1 MAQSIKIPKNA
12 PGAQGFVKV
21 KEIKDGTVILKDNT
35 LKSIC
40 ICSSMNFDLLSA
52 TEQEAVINRFQEFL
66 NSLDF
71 SIQIIVTS
79 RHFEIDTYL
88 NQVREL
94 EKKQTNELLRVQ
106 TSEYINFVESFV
118 EFANIMTKSFYV
130 IITFKIAETKEEEF
144 DIAGKFKNLLAAS
157 KKNKG
162 ETFKEENFSQYKA
175 QLEQRT
181 NLVIQG
187 LQGLGIK
194 AVPLNDE
201 QLTQLFYEFYNVGK

>member
-1 MAQSIKIPKNA
+1 MSQPTKIPKNA
-12 PGAQGFVKV
+12 PGAQTFVKV
-21 KEIKDGTVILKDNT
+21 KEIKDGTVILRDNT

-40 ICSSMNFDLLSA
+40 VCSSMNFDLLSA

-71 SIQIIVTS
+71 SIQILVTS
-79 RHFEIDTYL
+79 RNFEADSYL
-88 NQVREL
+88 NQIREL

-118 EFANIMTKSFYV
+118 EFSNIMTKSFY
-130 IITFKIAETKEEEF
+130 IITTFKIAEAKEEEY
-144 DIAGKFKNLLAAS
+144 DLLGKLKNLTAGR
-157 KKNKG
+157 KKG
-162 ETFKEENFSQYKA
+162 ETFKEENFNQYKA

-201 QLTQLFYEFYNVGK
+201 QLTQLYYEFYNVGK

>member
-1 MAQSIKIPKNA
+1 MAQPTKIPKNA
-12 PGAQGFVKV
+12 PGAQTFVKV
-21 KEIKDGTVILKDNT
+21 KEIKDGTVILRDNT

-40 ICSSMNFDLLSA
+40 VCSSMNFDLLSA

-71 SIQIIVTS
+71 SIQILVTS
-79 RHFEIDTYL
+79 RNFEADSYL
-88 NQVREL
+88 NQIREL

-118 EFANIMTKSFYV
+118 EFSNIMTKSFYV
-130 IITFKIAETKEEEF
+130 ITTFKIAEAKEEEY
-144 DIAGKFKNLLAAS
+144 DLLGKLKNLTAGR
-157 KKNKG
+157 KKG
-162 ETFKEENFSQYKA
+162 ETFKEENFNQYKA

-201 QLTQLFYEFYNVGK
+201 QLTQLYYEFYNVGK

>member
-1 MAQSIKIPKNA
+1 MPTTNLPKNA
-12 PGAQGFVKV
+12 PRAQGFVKV
-21 KEIKDGTVILKDNT
+21 KEIKNGTVILQDNS
-35 LKSIC
+35 LKAVC
-40 ICSSMNFDLLSA
+40 ICSSMNFDLLST

-71 SIQIIVTS
+71 SIQIIVAS

-88 NQVREL
+88 NQIREM

-118 EFANIMTKSFYV
+118 EFANIMTKAFYV
-130 IITFKIAETKEEEF
+130 VITFRIMESREEELNF
-144 DIAGKFKNLLAAS
+144 IGKMKNLIS
-157 KKNKG
+157 SRKQKT
-162 ETFKEENFSQYKA
+162 EVFKMDNFEQYKS
-175 QLEQRT
+175 QLEQRV
-181 NLVIQG
+181 NLVVGG

-201 QLTQLFYEFYNVGK
+201 QLTQLYYEFYNIGK